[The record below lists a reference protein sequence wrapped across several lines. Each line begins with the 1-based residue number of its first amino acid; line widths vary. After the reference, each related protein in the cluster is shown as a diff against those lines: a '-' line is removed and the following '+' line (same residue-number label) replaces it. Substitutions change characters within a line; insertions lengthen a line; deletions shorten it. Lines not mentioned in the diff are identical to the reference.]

1 MVLTL
6 REANLI
12 VEEALAAA
20 RQSHSK
26 VGVAMVLSRG
36 KKIAI
41 KDMRAK
47 TQETVLLTSCLDLAQ
62 PRIASNRSSEIA
74 SSKEMP
80 TK

>member
-26 VGVAMVLSRG
+26 IGVAMVLCREQKIVINEITA
-36 KKIAI
+36 KKPEAGLST
-41 KDMRAK
+41 R
-47 TQETVLLTSCLDLAQ
+47 
-62 PRIASNRSSEIA
+62 N
-74 SSKEMP
+74 
-80 TK
+80 